1 MSAQVQGYQYLSLA
15 TVLVGSAV
23 VASKIIA
30 SGMPP
35 SFSALMRLTGIAW
48 SSLEHRDRVLLLL
61 QAGATGAAA
70 PRRCT
75 TPPQD

>member
-15 TVLVGSAV
+15 TVRVGSAV

-30 SGMPP
+30 SEMSP
-35 SFSALMRLTGIAW
+35 SFLALMRLNGIAW
-48 SSLEHRDRVLLLL
+48 PSLERRDGVLLLL
-61 QAGATGAAA
+61 QAGGGAAA

-75 TPPQD
+75 TPPRD